1 MARSKTT
8 KTRNALTYET
18 LPALFTGIC
27 DAIRA
32 KTGGTDPINHQDIP
46 ASITNLPAGGGI
58 DPTTQTAIS
67 NGGTGL
73 SVTITAAKSG
83 LMVIIGS
90 YLNSNFPTVAATSIT
105 VNGTP
110 APFGVQTGLGYAGA
124 NISLGFMSV
133 MVKTGDTVV
142 VNHGG
147 SNSIGHGVYYIEEET

>member
-1 MARSKTT
+1 MAKAK

-27 DAIRA
+27 DAIRT

-46 ASITNLPAGGGI
+46 ASIENLPAGGGI
-58 DPTTQTAIS
+58 DPTTQTAVS

-90 YLNSNFPTVAATSIT
+90 YLNSNFPSVAPTSIT
-105 VNGTP
+105 VNGV
-110 APFGVQTGLGYAGA
+110 AASYGAQNALGYAGA
-124 NISLGFMSV
+124 NLSLSFMSV
-133 MVKTGDTVV
+133 MVKVGDTVV